1 MFCVVGRCVVVV
13 VVVAVISRDF
23 TCIVGG
29 ALGLARFV
37 FFGVGYRVVEK
48 GDSATRLRLPALGVV
63 VAAELRGSVAF
74 SVASD

>member
-1 MFCVVGRCVVVV
+1 MFCVVGRC

-29 ALGLARFV
+29 ALGLARFA

-74 SVASD
+74 FSRL